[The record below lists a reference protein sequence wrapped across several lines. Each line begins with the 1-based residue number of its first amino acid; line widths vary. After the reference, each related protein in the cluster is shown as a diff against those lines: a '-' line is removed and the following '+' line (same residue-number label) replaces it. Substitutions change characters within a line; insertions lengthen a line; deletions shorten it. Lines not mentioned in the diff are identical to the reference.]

1 MVADGYLQRRWFK
14 RFGKRDAA
22 RIRLLCFHCAGG
34 NAAMFR
40 DWPALLPPY
49 IDLIAVQLPGRL
61 DRFSEPPYQ
70 AMEPLVDKIAE
81 VMQPFLA
88 EPYACY
94 GASMGGRVAWTLA
107 HVLRERALPPPRALY
122 VAASLAPSAERPGRE
137 WERPASGLLD
147 YLGELGGTPP
157 EILADAELT
166 GRLLAVL
173 RADLAVLGTH
183 SFQPVSPLDI
193 PIRAF
198 SGSEDTG
205 APLELMKGWQQETSA
220 EFRLNV
226 VPGGHFFSPVGR
238 QRVIQVISDDLDA
251 VEGASRDR
259 LPV

>member
-1 MVADGYLQRRWFK
+1 MPAETYLQRRWFK

-40 DWPALLPPY
+40 DWPSLLPPSV
-49 IDLIAVQLPGRL
+49 DLIAVQLPGRL
-61 DRFSEPPYQ
+61 DRFTEAPYQ

-81 VMQPFLA
+81 VMRPYLS

-107 HVLRERALPPPRALY
+107 HVLRERALPAPRALY
-122 VAASLAPSAERPGRE
+122 VAASVAPSAERTGRE

-147 YLGELGGTPP
+147 YLGQLGGTPP
-157 EILADAELT
+157 EILADSELT
-166 GRLLAVL
+166 DRLLAVL

-193 PIRAF
+193 PIQAF
-198 SGSEDTG
+198 AGGQDTE
-205 APLELMKGWQQETSA
+205 APPELMAGWQQETSA
-220 EFRLNV
+220 DFRLDV
-226 VPGGHFFSPVGR
+226 VPGGHFFSPAGR
-238 QRVIQVISDDLDA
+238 RRVIQMIGDDLTTVKA
-251 VEGASRDR
+251 GSHAR
-259 LPV
+259 